1 MARTLN
7 RGSHIGLLWG
17 VVGLIVVASCGSP
30 GRRAGPGSGP
40 PALTGGAQ
48 EAVALSVDQTES
60 PIIRLKAAVDSLA
73 IKGRPEYRIG
83 PGDVL
88 EIALYARSLAGQ
100 AKPELVPVRQDGKIY
115 HSILGEMQAGGL
127 TAPELQ
133 RTIADNATPYVKNP
147 FVLVKIAEYNSQRAT
162 IIGEIGGTSGTGG
175 RAVTV
180 PLKGPTR
187 LIELM
192 ASVITTSGTSPGG
205 GAAASP
211 TFNADLSNIIVTRRS
226 GERFRVNLNTF
237 LFGFDPTS
245 NIEIQDGDLLFIPHV
260 EDNRVFIIG
269 EVRNPGLLPI
279 GRGLTV
285 AEAVSRAGGFTTI
298 ARENDVALV
307 RGSVE
312 RPEVITIP
320 VRSIVRKGARDQD
333 IHLRNGDILYVPRSP
348 LGTTNLV
355 LSQVLPPLQTY
366 LFLQT
371 LVKK

>member
-7 RGSHIGLLWG
+7 RGSHSGLFWG
-17 VVGLIVVASCGSP
+17 VVGLLVAVSCGSP
-30 GRRAGPGSGP
+30 GRRAGPSSGP
-40 PALTGGAQ
+40 SAAAGGAAQ
-48 EAVALSVDQTES
+48 AVAFPVDQADN
-60 PIIRLKAAVDSLA
+60 PITRLKAAIDSLA
-73 IKGRPEYRIG
+73 LRGRYEYRVG

-88 EIALYARSLAGQ
+88 EVSVYARSLAGQ
-100 AKPELVPVRQDGKIY
+100 AKPELVTVRQDGKIF
-115 HSILGEMQAGGL
+115 HSILGEIQTGGL
-127 TAPELQ
+127 TVPDLQLKIAESAAPF
-133 RTIADNATPYVKNP
+133 VKNP
-147 FVLVKIAEYNSQRAT
+147 FVLVKIAEYNSQHVT
-162 IIGEIGGTSGTGG
+162 IIGEIGGGAGG
-175 RAVTV
+175 RAITV

-192 ASVITTSGTSPGG
+192 AATVTTSGVGGG

-211 TFNADLSNIIVTRRS
+211 TFTADLSNIIVTRRS

-245 NIEIQDGDLLFIPHV
+245 NVDIQDGDLIFIPHV

-269 EVRNPGLLPI
+269 EVRSPGLLPI

-285 AEAVSRAGGFTTI
+285 AEAVARMGGFTTT
-298 ARENDVALV
+298 ARENDVTLI
-307 RGSVE
+307 RGGVD
-312 RPEVITIP
+312 RPEIIKIP
-320 VRSIVRKGARDQD
+320 VRSIVRKGRRDQD
-333 IHLRNGDILYVPRSP
+333 IHLQNGDILYVPRSP

-355 LSQVLPPLQTY
+355 LAQILPPLQTY